1 MDSYSDPDA
10 GATSTM
16 NGHNEPPARR
26 VRPRLH
32 EHDIHGPVL
41 ATELRIALEA
51 LQEQRDAATGT
62 NKRVLANRAW
72 LLELFLRELE
82 AFHGIEDE
90 S

>member
-1 MDSYSDPDA
+1 M
-10 GATSTM
+10 TL
-16 NGHNEPPARR
+16 NGHTEPPARR

-32 EHDIHGPVL
+32 EHDIHGPAL
-41 ATELRIALEA
+41 ATEFRIALEA
-51 LQEQRDAATGT
+51 LQEQRDATSGT

-72 LLELFLRELE
+72 LLELFIRELE